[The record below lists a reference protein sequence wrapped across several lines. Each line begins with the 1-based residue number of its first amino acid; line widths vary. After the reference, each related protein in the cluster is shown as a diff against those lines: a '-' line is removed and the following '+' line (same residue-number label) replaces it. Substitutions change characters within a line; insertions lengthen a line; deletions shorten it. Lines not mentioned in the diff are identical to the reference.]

1 MKTNPR
7 VWIAAIAILMA
18 TNAAAARQPA
28 TQPGPQ
34 NTNDSGAG
42 AQQFAPL
49 GDFTLKSGAVIRDF
63 RLGYRT
69 LGTLNAAKSN
79 AILFPTWLGGQSAD
93 LLQYAKPGNWLDS
106 SKYFVVFMDAI
117 GNGVSTS
124 PSNSTK
130 QPLMEFPQFT
140 IRDMVEA
147 EHKFAAEVLHLAH
160 VHAVVGSSMGG
171 MQTFE
176 WAVMYPDF
184 MDEAIPIVGSP
195 QSTSYDK
202 ELWTAQIE
210 ILELDPDWNN
220 GKPKGSM
227 QRAFVAEETVGDMNQ
242 TSPEDHVRSTA
253 PQDFGKLKAQIEQKV
268 SSRSAGVA
276 ADHIRQ
282 REAIIGMDIP
292 GELGVTMQQAAAR
305 VRAKLLFVA
314 SPEDHMVNYTPG
326 LAFAN
331 AIGAPV
337 ILMDSPCGHQ
347 SAGCISVGPIVAQF
361 LADPSSVHSQTVK
374 ETPAK

>member
-1 MKTNPR
+1 MKTTLWMCSALVAMLIVLNTGAPPPQ
-7 VWIAAIAILMA
+7 AAQASSSA
-18 TNAAAARQPA
+18 
-28 TQPGPQ
+28 
-34 NTNDSGAG
+34 AG
-42 AQQFAPL
+42 AQQFASL

-63 RLGYRT
+63 RLGFRT
-69 LGTLNAAKSN
+69 MGTLNAAKSN
-79 AILFPTWLGGQSAD
+79 AVLFPTWLGGQSAD

-124 PSNSTK
+124 PSNSVK
-130 QPLMEFPQFT
+130 QPLMEFPQFS

-147 EHKFAAEVLHLAH
+147 EHKFVTEALGLSH

-210 ILELDPDWNN
+210 ILELDPHWNN
-220 GKPKGSM
+220 GKPKDSM

-242 TSPEDHVRSTA
+242 TSPEDHIRSTS
-253 PQDFGKLKAQIEQKV
+253 PEDFGKLMAQIEQKV
-268 SSRSAGVA
+268 STRSPGVA

-292 GELGVTMQQAAAR
+292 GELGVTMAQAAAR
-305 VRAKLLFVA
+305 MHAKLLFVA
-314 SPEDHMVNYTPG
+314 SPEDHMVNFAPG

-361 LADPSSVHSQTVK
+361 LANPSSVHSQTVK
-374 ETPAK
+374 ESPAK